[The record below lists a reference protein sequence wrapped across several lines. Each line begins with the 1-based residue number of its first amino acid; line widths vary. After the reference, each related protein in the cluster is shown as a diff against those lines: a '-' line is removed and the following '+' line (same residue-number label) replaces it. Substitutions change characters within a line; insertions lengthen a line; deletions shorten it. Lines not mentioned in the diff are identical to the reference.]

1 MRDVQLFLNGL
12 VHEFYPLKVLL
23 TLEQVITSMVE
34 KKSNLNEPNIDSEA
48 NWLGVVNFHFM

>member
-1 MRDVQLFLNGL
+1 MRNVQLFLNGL

-23 TLEQVITSMVE
+23 TVEQVITSMVK
-34 KKSNLNEPNIDSEA
+34 KKSNLNEPNIDSGT